1 MKNFSKNNY
10 STKRNDTENR
20 RSQSKNNYSTK
31 RNNTE
36 NRRSQSKNNFKKG
49 NDLNTR
55 DNFKSRDDSTMR
67 DDFKRRDN
75 FKRRNDSNRREYF
88 KRRDDSTMRD
98 DFKRRDN
105 FKRRD
110 DSNRREDFKRR
121 DDSTMRDDFKRRDN
135 FKRRDD
141 SNRRED
147 FKRRDNFKKRDDYE
161 RKDDIKSNGYS
172 YSKSKEK
179 PRNSFNQP
187 QTRFSSN
194 APQTENNSKKFQL
207 SLNERNF
214 EDWIWGKHSVF
225 AALNS
230 ERPIN
235 RIWCTSEIFSS
246 EKFYLLLKDLK
257 SKGVLVE
264 EVTWS
269 RLSQIT
275 SGAVH
280 QGVALQH
287 ASTES
292 ISLEKL
298 IDISKSKSSNPII
311 VALDGVTDPHNF
323 GAIIRSAEA
332 FDCKGIIVPQRRSA
346 GLTGTVAKVAAG
358 ALEHIPVSRVVNL
371 NRAIDEL
378 KKKGFIIIGLS
389 GDGQVPISEFKE
401 KAPFVVIVGAEN
413 KGISLLVQKKCDYLL
428 KIPLKGK
435 TSSLNASVAAA
446 ISLCYLSNN

>member
-10 STKRNDTENR
+10 SKKSNDTSSR
-20 RSQSKNNYSTK
+20 RSQSKNNYKS
-31 RNNTE
+31 NNVQEDRFKT
-36 NRRSQSKNNFKKG
+36 SKKNTYERNNFKKG

-55 DNFKSRDDSTMR
+55 ENSNKRDNFKRRDDSNRR
-67 DDFKRRDN
+67 DDFKRRD
-75 FKRRNDSNRREYF
+75 DSN
-88 KRRDDSTMRD
+88 
-98 DFKRRDN
+98 RRDN

-110 DSNRREDFKRR
+110 DSNRKDNFQRG
-121 DDSTMRDDFKRRDN
+121 DDFNKRDN
-135 FKRRDD
+135 IKRTDY
-141 SNRRED
+141 SN
-147 FKRRDNFKKRDDYE
+147 KKDY
-161 RKDDIKSNGYS
+161 IKSNEYS
-172 YSKSKEK
+172 YLKSKEK
-179 PRNSFNQP
+179 PINRFNQP
-187 QTRFSSN
+187 HTRFSSN
-194 APQTENNSKKFQL
+194 VPKTENYSENSSKQFQL
-207 SLNERNF
+207 SSNERNY

-257 SKGVLVE
+257 SKGVLIE

-269 RLSQIT
+269 RLSQLT

-287 ASTES
+287 ASSHS

-298 IDISKSKSSNPII
+298 ITISKSKSSNPII

-332 FDCKGIIVPQRRSA
+332 FDCKGIIVPQRRSV

-378 KKKGFIIIGLS
+378 KKKGFLIIGLS
-389 GDGQVPISEFKE
+389 GEGQVPISEFKE
-401 KAPFVVIVGAEN
+401 KAPFLVVVGAEN

-446 ISLCYLSNN
+446 ISLCYISNN

>member
-1 MKNFSKNNY
+1 KNFSKNNY
-10 STKRNDTENR
+10 SKKSNDTDKR
-20 RSQSKNNYSTK
+20 RSHSKNNYKSNNFQEDRFNSSK
-31 RNNTE
+31 NNTYE
-36 NRRSQSKNNFKKG
+36 RINFKKG
-49 NDLNTR
+49 NDLNIREESYRR
-55 DNFKSRDDSTMR
+55 DNYKRRDDFKSRDDSYKKDNYKRREDFKSRDDSNKRDNFKRKDHFNKR
-67 DDFKRRDN
+67 DDFKRN
-75 FKRRNDSNRREYF
+75 HN
-88 KRRDDSTMRD
+88 
-98 DFKRRDN
+98 
-105 FKRRD
+105 
-110 DSNRREDFKRR
+110 
-121 DDSTMRDDFKRRDN
+121 
-135 FKRRDD
+135 
-141 SNRRED
+141 
-147 FKRRDNFKKRDDYE
+147 
-161 RKDDIKSNGYS
+161 IKNNEYS
-172 YSKSKEK
+172 YLKSKEK
-179 PRNSFNQP
+179 PRNSFNQQ

-194 APQTENNSKKFQL
+194 ANNAENYSENSSKTFRL
-207 SLNERNF
+207 SSNERNF

-257 SKGVLVE
+257 SKGVLIE

-269 RLSQIT
+269 RLSQLT

-287 ASTES
+287 ASTKS

-298 IDISKSKSSNPII
+298 IDLSKRKSSNPII

-358 ALEHIPVSRVVNL
+358 ALEHIPVTRVVNL

-378 KKKGFIIIGLS
+378 KKRGFIIIGLS
-389 GDGQVPISEFKE
+389 GEGQVPISEFKE
-401 KAPFVVIVGAEN
+401 KAPFLVVVGAEN
-413 KGISLLVQKKCDYLL
+413 KGISLLVQKKCDYLI